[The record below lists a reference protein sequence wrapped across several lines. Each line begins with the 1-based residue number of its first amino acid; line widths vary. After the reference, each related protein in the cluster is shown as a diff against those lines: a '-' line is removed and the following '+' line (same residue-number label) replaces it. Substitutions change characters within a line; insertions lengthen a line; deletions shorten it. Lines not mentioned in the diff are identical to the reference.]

1 MHATVSRFEIP
12 ARDLARAARFY
23 REVFGWR
30 IEPLAWEG
38 HPYYTVRGAS
48 GETSASGKEGID
60 GGLLPVEAGA
70 DHPLLVVHI
79 SGASLDD
86 CLQRVVAAGG
96 WIDQPV
102 RPVGTMGF
110 YARFRD
116 PEGNVLGLWQS
127 TLIR

>member
-1 MHATVSRFEIP
+1 
-12 ARDLARAARFY
+12 
-23 REVFGWR
+23 
-30 IEPLAWEG
+30 
-38 HPYYTVRGAS
+38 
-48 GETSASGKEGID
+48 
-60 GGLLPVEAGA
+60 
-70 DHPLLVVHI
+70 VVHI